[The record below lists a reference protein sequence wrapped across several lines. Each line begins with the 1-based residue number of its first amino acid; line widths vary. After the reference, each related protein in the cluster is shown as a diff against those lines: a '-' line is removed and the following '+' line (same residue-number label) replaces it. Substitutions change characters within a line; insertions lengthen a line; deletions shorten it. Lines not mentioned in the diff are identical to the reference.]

1 MSGKPRKK
9 YGQIPGHTHE
19 RDKAKQRGVK
29 LSTLQKE
36 RSLGVGQAYIKVHRQ
51 IYYVD
56 ADEPRYLESLKVI
69 PVRGVGAR
77 SADRARRGA

>member
-9 YGQIPGHTHE
+9 YPKIPGHTHE
-19 RDKAKQRGVK
+19 RLKAKQRGVG
-29 LSTLQKE
+29 LNTLQKE
-36 RSLGVGQAYIKVHRQ
+36 RWLGVGQAYIKINRQ

-69 PVRGVGAR
+69 PVRGVSAR
-77 SADRARRGA
+77 AAQRRAA